1 MSASSALQKAIIAA
15 MRGDA
20 TLSALVGDRIYDEP
34 PSGATKPFVSL
45 GPTSFFPDP
54 RDCIPT
60 RIETVQIDVWTA
72 GQNRRQPCK
81 AICNAVEGVLDGATL
96 SLDDPYALG
105 TCDLT
110 LGRVLDDPDG
120 ITKHGVLQFR
130 CEVTG

>member
-1 MSASSALQKAIIAA
+1 MSASSALQKAVIAA

-20 TLSALVGDRIYDEP
+20 TLASLVGDRIYDVP
-34 PSGATKPFVSL
+34 PGGAPKPFVSL

-54 RDCIPT
+54 RDCMPA
-60 RIETVQIDVWTA
+60 RIETIQVDVWTVD
-72 GQNRRQPCK
+72 QSRRQPCK
-81 AICNAVEGVLDGATL
+81 AICNAVEAVLDGATL
-96 SLDDPYALG
+96 ALDDPYALG

-130 CEVTG
+130 CEVAG